1 MEKRPENQALD
12 KLSVGF
18 GVSFLI
24 ASIFN
29 GLLIVA
35 KESYAPLKDWMK
47 SLSGHHWITHGIFV
61 IALFIV
67 LGYVFSGAGLAKKID
82 AGRTSGLVIAGTVL
96 GGLIVVGFFFKHL
109 FE

>member
-1 MEKRPENQALD
+1 MEKRSENQALD

-18 GVSFLI
+18 GISFVI

-35 KESYAPLKDWMK
+35 KENYAPLKDWMK
-47 SLSGHHWITHGIFV
+47 SLSGHHWTTHGIFV
-61 IALFIV
+61 IVLFIL
-67 LGYVFSGAGLAKKID
+67 LGFILSKTDLNRKID
-82 AGRTSGLVIAGTVL
+82 AYKTSWMVIAGTVL
-96 GGLIVVGFFFKHL
+96 GGLIIVGFYFKHL

>member
-1 MEKRPENQALD
+1 
-12 KLSVGF
+12 LSVGF

-35 KESYAPLKDWMK
+35 KENYAPLKNWMK

-61 IALFIV
+61 IVLFTV
-67 LGYVFSGAGLAKKID
+67 LGYILSKAGLEKKID
-82 AGRTSGLVIAGTVL
+82 ADKTSGLVIAGTVL
-96 GGLIVVGFFFKHL
+96 GGLIIVGFFFKHL